1 MSDLRT
7 DEISVER
14 TTGSGARTPQPR
26 RGRRQRRPSGAPPP
40 LPRKIGMS
48 GKVSLILSIYFL
60 VITIVLSFHTPLLR
74 PFEHANTWVL
84 LQIARA
90 RTPWLTHIARAIKAA
105 GSGWGITVLGL
116 GTVAALMIF
125 RRWRHLIVFLGSLFV
140 LTEIAALVY
149 DNVARPR
156 PVGVSIIGGWGGYAT
171 PSPPVMMVTIIFVG
185 ITYGLVVAG
194 RARSLAKKIGFV
206 VVAMF
211 GLSRLYLAVDHPADV
226 LMGIVLS
233 IAVGVLAFRIF
244 TPNEVFPVAYRRG
257 KTAHL
262 DVTGR
267 RGEAIRNAVRDQ
279 LGLTVIGAK
288 PVGLESSGGSTPLR
302 LEVEGDA
309 KTYVF
314 AKLYARSHVR
324 ADRWYKMWRT
334 ILYGTLEDET
344 PFQTVRRFVE
354 YEDYMLRLLRD
365 SGIPVPAPYGIVEI
379 TPEREYMMVMEFFQG
394 AVEIGEA
401 VVDDQ
406 IIDQGL
412 DMLRKLWDSGVAH
425 RDIKPGN
432 LMVRDGKLLLIDA
445 AFAQVRPSPW
455 RQAVDLANMMLVLA
469 VRSDAE
475 RVYNKALKY
484 FSPEEIAEA
493 FAATRGVASPS
504 QLRTFMKADG
514 RDLLREF
521 RALAPTHRPIAIQ
534 RWSVR
539 RVLTAVTT
547 VLVLA
552 LISQVGIKA
561 FFPVQNLAVS
571 KPSECLPSNTLI
583 LAAQAVPSA
592 ASLPCIAT
600 LPSGWKLA
608 GAIITT
614 GRAQFWLDSDRAG
627 RRAVTVTLTDRCEV
641 SGAEQVPSDEPGAT
655 RYEKPLELTPRLH
668 VLRSYVFEGGCAT
681 YSFDFA
687 PGVPSSFILD
697 ADKALSFIPRSMLVD
712 YVERQVGLALCG
724 RGASCPV

>member
-1 MSDLRT
+1 
-7 DEISVER
+7 
-14 TTGSGARTPQPR
+14 
-26 RGRRQRRPSGAPPP
+26 
-40 LPRKIGMS
+40 
-48 GKVSLILSIYFL
+48 
-60 VITIVLSFHTPLLR
+60 
-74 PFEHANTWVL
+74 
-84 LQIARA
+84 
-90 RTPWLTHIARAIKAA
+90 
-105 GSGWGITVLGL
+105 
-116 GTVAALMIF
+116 
-125 RRWRHLIVFLGSLFV
+125 
-140 LTEIAALVY
+140 
-149 DNVARPR
+149 
-156 PVGVSIIGGWGGYAT
+156 
-171 PSPPVMMVTIIFVG
+171 
-185 ITYGLVVAG
+185 
-194 RARSLAKKIGFV
+194 
-206 VVAMF
+206 
-211 GLSRLYLAVDHPADV
+211 
-226 LMGIVLS
+226 
-233 IAVGVLAFRIF
+233 
-244 TPNEVFPVAYRRG
+244 
-257 KTAHL
+257 
-262 DVTGR
+262 VTGR
-267 RGEAIRNAVRDQ
+267 RGEAIRDAVRDQ
-279 LGLTVIGAK
+279 LGLTAIGAK

-334 ILYGTLEDET
+334 IVYGTLEDET

-365 SGIPVPAPYGIVEI
+365 SGIPVPTPYGIVEI

-406 IIDQGL
+406 IIDEGL
-412 DMLRKLWDSGVAH
+412 DMVRKLWDSGVAH

-469 VRSDAE
+469 VRSDVE

-521 RALAPTHRPIAIQ
+521 RALAPAHRPIAIQ

-539 RVLTAVTT
+539 R
-547 VLVLA
+547 
-552 LISQVGIKA
+552 
-561 FFPVQNLAVS
+561 
-571 KPSECLPSNTLI
+571 
-583 LAAQAVPSA
+583 
-592 ASLPCIAT
+592 
-600 LPSGWKLA
+600 
-608 GAIITT
+608 
-614 GRAQFWLDSDRAG
+614 
-627 RRAVTVTLTDRCEV
+627 AVTVTLTDRCDV
-641 SGAEQVPSDEPGAT
+641 SGAEQVPSDEPGTT
-655 RYEKPLELTPRLH
+655 RYEKPLELTPRVH

-681 YSFDFA
+681 YAFA
-687 PGVPSSFILD
+687 FGPGAPSSFILD
-697 ADKALSFIPRSMLVD
+697 ADEALSFIPRSMLVD
-712 YVERQVGLALCG
+712 YVERHVGLALCG

>member
-1 MSDLRT
+1 MADLRT

-14 TTGSGARTPQPR
+14 TSGSGARTPQPKR
-26 RGRRQRRPSGAPPP
+26 ARRQRRPSGAPPP

-48 GKVSLILSIYFL
+48 GKVWLILSIYFL
-60 VITIVLSFHTPLLR
+60 AITIVLSFHTPLLR

-90 RTPWLTHIARAIKAA
+90 RTPWLTHVARAIKAA
-105 GSGWGITVLGL
+105 GSGWGITVFGL

-125 RRWRHLIVFLGSLFV
+125 RRWRHLFVFLGSLV
-140 LTEIAALVY
+140 
-149 DNVARPR
+149 
-156 PVGVSIIGGWGGYAT
+156 
-171 PSPPVMMVTIIFVG
+171 
-185 ITYGLVVAG
+185 
-194 RARSLAKKIGFV
+194 
-206 VVAMF
+206 
-211 GLSRLYLAVDHPADV
+211 
-226 LMGIVLS
+226 
-233 IAVGVLAFRIF
+233 VLAFRIF

-267 RGEAIRNAVRDQ
+267 RGEAIRDAVRDQ
-279 LGLTVIGAK
+279 LGLTAIGAK

-365 SGIPVPAPYGIVEI
+365 SGIPVPTPYGIVEI

-406 IIDQGL
+406 IIDEGL
-412 DMLRKLWDSGVAH
+412 DMVRKLWDSGVAH

-469 VRSDAE
+469 VRSDVE

-521 RALAPTHRPIAIQ
+521 RALAPAHRPIAIQ

-539 RVLTAVTT
+539 RVVTAATM
-547 VLVLA
+547 VLVIA

-571 KPSECLPSNTLI
+571 KPSECL
-583 LAAQAVPSA
+583 
-592 ASLPCIAT
+592 
-600 LPSGWKLA
+600 
-608 GAIITT
+608 
-614 GRAQFWLDSDRAG
+614 
-627 RRAVTVTLTDRCEV
+627 
-641 SGAEQVPSDEPGAT
+641 
-655 RYEKPLELTPRLH
+655 
-668 VLRSYVFEGGCAT
+668 
-681 YSFDFA
+681 
-687 PGVPSSFILD
+687 
-697 ADKALSFIPRSMLVD
+697 
-712 YVERQVGLALCG
+712 
-724 RGASCPV
+724 